1 MSSEYLAPTILSARR
16 LFGPNLFS
24 ARAGAV
30 LDVVCDDAR
39 GRHAV
44 ECWPA
49 HAMRLAA
56 ALEWEGVS
64 TVVQVQHK
72 SASLFLTAPVDGLLA
87 ASDLTEHAWVASEA
101 EAAGS
106 DALTVG
112 IDAEPLLRAAWNA
125 ERHQRRGAAAMRE
138 FAEHHTLAYSLDD
151 DGCSVGVGRGAYVLQ
166 HADVAADEAAPSPSS
181 WEQATDRP
189 TALITGSNGKTTTTR
204 LVAAIAR
211 AAGLSTGWSC
221 SDGVW
226 IDGVQVE
233 SGDYTGPGGAR
244 RVLCDPAVDCAVLE
258 TARGG
263 MLRRGLAINRVD
275 AAVITNISADHFGEY
290 GVESLHDLARAKAIV
305 ARALRASRPLALNAD
320 DPTLQWLAA
329 DAAVPVAW
337 FTLSS
342 GNALIEESIRATG
355 LAVCVRND
363 HLMTHVDGTWRDVGA
378 VVDLPITLRG
388 SARHNIANAA
398 AAVLVASVM
407 RLPVAAMRQA
417 LATFGAHAEDNPG
430 RLMVRTVGGVT
441 LVMDYAHNPDGMAAL
456 CRTAAAIPA
465 SRRLLLFGQAGNRD
479 DAQLRALAGAA
490 WETQRFD
497 RVIIKEMVDMLRGR
511 APGEI
516 TGILREALIEAG
528 APADRITVVDS
539 ELAGVR
545 EALSWSRPGDVL
557 VLGVHVSRAQVLA
570 LVDALIAGS
579 WRAGEPITS
588 P

>member
-1 MSSEYLAPTILSARR
+1 MTSEYLAPTILSARR

-39 GRHAV
+39 GRQAV
-44 ECWPA
+44 ERWPA

-56 ALEWEGVS
+56 ALGWEGVS
-64 TVVQVQHK
+64 TVVHVQEK
-72 SASLFLTAPVDGLLA
+72 SASLFMTAPVDGLLT

-101 EAAGS
+101 DAANGEALVVAV
-106 DALTVG
+106 DPV
-112 IDAEPLLRAAWNA
+112 PRLRAAWND
-125 ERHQRRGAAAMRE
+125 ERVLRRGAETMCA
-138 FAEHHTLAYSLDD
+138 FADRHHLAFSLDD
-151 DGCSVGVGRGAYVLQ
+151 DGCSVGVGRGACVLQ
-166 HADVAADEAAPSPSS
+166 HADVAADEPATSALQWERAA
-181 WEQATDRP
+181 DRP

-244 RVLCDPAVDCAVLE
+244 RVLCDPGVDCAVLE

-263 MLRRGLAINRVD
+263 MLRRGLAVNRVD
-275 AAVITNISADHFGEY
+275 AAIITNISADHFGEY
-290 GVESLHDLARAKAIV
+290 GVETLHDLAGAKSIV
-305 ARALRASRPLALNAD
+305 ARALRAGRPLALNAD
-320 DPTLQWLAA
+320 DPTLRHLAQHV
-329 DAAVPVAW
+329 DVPVAW
-337 FTLSS
+337 FSLDET
-342 GNALIEESIRATG
+342 NALVEDGIRTTG
-355 LAVCVRND
+355 FGVRVVHD
-363 HLMTHVDGTWRDVGA
+363 RLLTHVDGEWHDIGA
-378 VVDLPITLRG
+378 LVDAPITLRG
-388 SARHNIANAA
+388 SARHNVANAA

-456 CRTAAAIPA
+456 CRTAASMPA
-465 SRRLLLFGQAGNRD
+465 ARRLLLFGQAGNRD
-479 DAQLRALAGAA
+479 DAQLRALAIAA

-516 TGILREALIEAG
+516 TGILRDALIDAG
-528 APADRITVVDS
+528 APADRIAVVDS

-545 EALSWSRPGDVL
+545 DALAWARPGDVL
-557 VLGVHVSRAQVLA
+557 VMGVHVSRADVLA
-570 LVDALIAGS
+570 LVDALEAGS
-579 WRAGEPITS
+579 WSAGQPVTS